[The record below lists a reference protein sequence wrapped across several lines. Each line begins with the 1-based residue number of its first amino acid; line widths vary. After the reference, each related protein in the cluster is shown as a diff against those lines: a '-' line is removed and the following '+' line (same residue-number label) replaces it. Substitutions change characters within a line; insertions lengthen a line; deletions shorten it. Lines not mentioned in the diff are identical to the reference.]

1 MGALYDEVS
10 ELALHNCYDKF
21 LTTGTA
27 HGCMYRLNIQ
37 PQDRLSGKTKTKKSK
52 KCACIYQLY
61 CTPFIFLCGKH
72 IKNYSI
78 FSTALVM
85 LQFFTKSQGIPC
97 IVTKERCKKGCR
109 GIHTL
114 HSASIENYEI
124 RQLMYRRTEGVSRIG
139 LCLKIKTL
147 GNFCARR

>member
-1 MGALYDEVS
+1 MSKNDVYANNMGALYDEVS

-61 CTPFIFLCGKH
+61 RTPFFFFVENTSRTIP
-72 IKNYSI
+72 
-78 FSTALVM
+78 FSA
-85 LQFFTKSQGIPC
+85 QP
-97 IVTKERCKKGCR
+97 
-109 GIHTL
+109 
-114 HSASIENYEI
+114 
-124 RQLMYRRTEGVSRIG
+124 
-139 LCLKIKTL
+139 
-147 GNFCARR
+147 